1 MSISKQT
8 FFKQDA
14 YINGQWVAA
23 TDGSSVAVTDPASGE
38 TLGHVPSLSAEQVS
52 QAIDAANAA
61 LPAWRAKTA
70 AERSQLL
77 KRWHALIMENE
88 AALGELMTLEQGKP
102 LKEARGEIGYA
113 ASFIEWFA
121 EEAKRLYGD
130 TIPGHATDKRIIVTR
145 EPVGVCAAITPWNFP
160 AAMITRKVAPALAAG
175 CTIIVKPAMET
186 PLTALALAALAEQAG
201 IPAGVINIVTG
212 DAKTI
217 GAVLTDSPIVRKLSF
232 TGSTPVGAHLM
243 AACAPTV
250 KKVSLELGGNAPF
263 IVFDDADI
271 EDAVTGA
278 LDSKFRNAGQTCVCA
293 NRIYVQSGVYDAFV
307 ERLAQR
313 TSELSVG
320 KGSAEGVEV
329 GPLISEKAVEKV
341 EAHLQDALDKGGRL
355 ITGGKRHAL
364 GGNWFEPT
372 VVADV
377 TADMAC
383 AREETFGPLAPVFRF
398 ETEAEVI
405 RQANDTE
412 YGLAA
417 YFYAES
423 VSRIWRVSEALE
435 YGMVG
440 INTGL
445 ISTASAP
452 FGGVKSSG
460 IGREGS
466 RYGIDEYTELKYLC
480 LGIKQMAE

>member
-1 MSISKQT
+1 
-8 FFKQDA
+8 
-14 YINGQWVAA
+14 
-23 TDGSSVAVTDPASGE
+23 
-38 TLGHVPSLSAEQVS
+38 
-52 QAIDAANAA
+52 
-61 LPAWRAKTA
+61 
-70 AERSQLL
+70 
-77 KRWHALIMENE
+77 
-88 AALGELMTLEQGKP
+88 
-102 LKEARGEIGYA
+102 
-113 ASFIEWFA
+113 
-121 EEAKRLYGD
+121 
-130 TIPGHATDKRIIVTR
+130 
-145 EPVGVCAAITPWNFP
+145 
-160 AAMITRKVAPALAAG
+160 KVAPALAAG

-217 GAVLTDSPIVRKLSF
+217 GPVLTDSPIVRKLSF

-341 EAHLQDALDKGGRL
+341 EAHVQDALDKGGRL

-364 GGNWFEPT
+364 GGTWFEPT

>member
-1 MSISKQT
+1 
-8 FFKQDA
+8 
-14 YINGQWVAA
+14 
-23 TDGSSVAVTDPASGE
+23 
-38 TLGHVPSLSAEQVS
+38 
-52 QAIDAANAA
+52 
-61 LPAWRAKTA
+61 
-70 AERSQLL
+70 
-77 KRWHALIMENE
+77 
-88 AALGELMTLEQGKP
+88 
-102 LKEARGEIGYA
+102 
-113 ASFIEWFA
+113 
-121 EEAKRLYGD
+121 
-130 TIPGHATDKRIIVTR
+130 
-145 EPVGVCAAITPWNFP
+145 
-160 AAMITRKVAPALAAG
+160 
-175 CTIIVKPAMET
+175 
-186 PLTALALAALAEQAG
+186 
-201 IPAGVINIVTG
+201 VINIVTG

-217 GAVLTDSPIVRKLSF
+217 GPVLTDSPIVRKLSF

-364 GGNWFEPT
+364 GGTWFEPT

>member
-1 MSISKQT
+1 
-8 FFKQDA
+8 
-14 YINGQWVAA
+14 
-23 TDGSSVAVTDPASGE
+23 
-38 TLGHVPSLSAEQVS
+38 
-52 QAIDAANAA
+52 
-61 LPAWRAKTA
+61 
-70 AERSQLL
+70 
-77 KRWHALIMENE
+77 
-88 AALGELMTLEQGKP
+88 
-102 LKEARGEIGYA
+102 
-113 ASFIEWFA
+113 
-121 EEAKRLYGD
+121 
-130 TIPGHATDKRIIVTR
+130 
-145 EPVGVCAAITPWNFP
+145 
-160 AAMITRKVAPALAAG
+160 
-175 CTIIVKPAMET
+175 MET

-217 GAVLTDSPIVRKLSF
+217 GPVLTDSPIVRKLSF

-364 GGNWFEPT
+364 GGTWFEPT

>member
-1 MSISKQT
+1 
-8 FFKQDA
+8 
-14 YINGQWVAA
+14 
-23 TDGSSVAVTDPASGE
+23 
-38 TLGHVPSLSAEQVS
+38 
-52 QAIDAANAA
+52 
-61 LPAWRAKTA
+61 
-70 AERSQLL
+70 
-77 KRWHALIMENE
+77 
-88 AALGELMTLEQGKP
+88 
-102 LKEARGEIGYA
+102 
-113 ASFIEWFA
+113 
-121 EEAKRLYGD
+121 
-130 TIPGHATDKRIIVTR
+130 
-145 EPVGVCAAITPWNFP
+145 
-160 AAMITRKVAPALAAG
+160 
-175 CTIIVKPAMET
+175 MET

-217 GAVLTDSPIVRKLSF
+217 GPVLTDSPIVRKLSF

-320 KGSAEGVEV
+320 KGSDEGVEV

-341 EAHLQDALDKGGRL
+341 ESHLQDALDKGGRL

-364 GGNWFEPT
+364 GGTWFEPT

>member
-1 MSISKQT
+1 M
-8 FFKQDA
+8 
-14 YINGQWVAA
+14 
-23 TDGSSVAVTDPASGE
+23 
-38 TLGHVPSLSAEQVS
+38 
-52 QAIDAANAA
+52 
-61 LPAWRAKTA
+61 
-70 AERSQLL
+70 
-77 KRWHALIMENE
+77 
-88 AALGELMTLEQGKP
+88 
-102 LKEARGEIGYA
+102 
-113 ASFIEWFA
+113 
-121 EEAKRLYGD
+121 
-130 TIPGHATDKRIIVTR
+130 
-145 EPVGVCAAITPWNFP
+145 
-160 AAMITRKVAPALAAG
+160 
-175 CTIIVKPAMET
+175 
-186 PLTALALAALAEQAG
+186 
-201 IPAGVINIVTG
+201 INIVTG

-217 GAVLTDSPIVRKLSF
+217 GPVLTDSPIVRKLSF

-364 GGNWFEPT
+364 GGTWFEPT

>member
-1 MSISKQT
+1 
-8 FFKQDA
+8 
-14 YINGQWVAA
+14 
-23 TDGSSVAVTDPASGE
+23 
-38 TLGHVPSLSAEQVS
+38 
-52 QAIDAANAA
+52 
-61 LPAWRAKTA
+61 
-70 AERSQLL
+70 
-77 KRWHALIMENE
+77 
-88 AALGELMTLEQGKP
+88 
-102 LKEARGEIGYA
+102 
-113 ASFIEWFA
+113 
-121 EEAKRLYGD
+121 
-130 TIPGHATDKRIIVTR
+130 
-145 EPVGVCAAITPWNFP
+145 
-160 AAMITRKVAPALAAG
+160 
-175 CTIIVKPAMET
+175 
-186 PLTALALAALAEQAG
+186 LTALALAALAEQAG

-217 GAVLTDSPIVRKLSF
+217 GPVLTDSPIVRKLSF

-364 GGNWFEPT
+364 GGTWFEPT